1 MEKQIISLIEQKA
14 VFMAASNKFELCDKV
29 LLGIP
34 FDATTSFRPGTRL
47 APYRIREVS
56 EGIEEYSL
64 YQDKSLENLDFYDAG
79 DIVLPFGNV
88 TECLQRIEKV
98 CKWFLSQGKKV
109 FSIGGEHLVSWPL
122 IKSYYEYYPDLVV
135 LQLDAHADLREE
147 YLGEALSHAAVMRQA
162 VELLGPNRVFQMG
175 IRSCTRDELSYAH
188 KNTQLYADV
197 LLDVINEVK
206 EKIQGRPVYFTLDID
221 VIDPAYAPG
230 TGTPEAGGFSS
241 REVLKLMHELQSLN
255 VVGFDVVEIS
265 PPYDTADIT
274 SILGAKIIREALL
287 AY

>member
-1 MEKQIISLIEQKA
+1 MDKEINFIEQKA
-14 VFMAASNKFELCDKV
+14 VFMAASNKLEACDKV

-64 YQDKSLENLDFYDAG
+64 YQDKSLEQLEFYDAG
-79 DIVLPFGNV
+79 DLILPFGNV
-88 TECLQRIEKV
+88 NESLQRIERA
-98 CKWFLSQGKKV
+98 CQYFLSRGKKV

-122 IKSYYEYYPDLVV
+122 IKAYHEYYPDLLV
-135 LQLDAHADLREE
+135 LHLDAHADLREE
-147 YLGEALSHAAVMRQA
+147 YLGEKLSHASVMRQ
-162 VELLGPNRVFQMG
+162 VVQLLGKDRLFQLG
-175 IRSCTRDELSYAH
+175 IRSCTRAELDYADN
-188 KNTQLYADV
+188 NTQLYADV
-197 LLDVINEVK
+197 LLDVIDEVK
-206 EKIQGRPVYFTLDID
+206 KKLQNRPVYFTLDID

-241 REVLKLMHELQSLN
+241 REVLKLMHEMRSLN

-265 PPYDTADIT
+265 PPYDSADIT
-274 SILGAKIIREALL
+274 AILGAKIIREALL

>member
-1 MEKQIISLIEQKA
+1 MDKEMNLIEQKA
-14 VFMAASNKFELCDKV
+14 VFMAASNKLEQCEKV

-64 YQDKSLENLDFYDAG
+64 YQDKSLETLDFYDAG

-88 TECLQRIEKV
+88 NECLRRIENV
-98 CKWFLSQGKKV
+98 CKWFLSRGKKV

-122 IKSYYEYYPDLVV
+122 IKSYHEYYPDLVV
-135 LQLDAHADLREE
+135 VQLDAHADLRKE
-147 YLGEALSHAAVMRQA
+147 YLGETLSHAAVMRQVA
-162 VELLGPNRVFQMG
+162 ELLGENRLFQLG
-175 IRSCTRDELSYAH
+175 IRSCTREELSYAE
-188 KNTQLYADV
+188 KNTQLYADR
-197 LLDVINEVK
+197 LLDVVDEVK
-206 EKIQGRPVYFTLDID
+206 MKIHNRPVYFSLDID

-230 TGTPEAGGFSS
+230 TGTPEPGGFSS
-241 REVLKLMHELQSLN
+241 REVFKLMQELKSLN

-274 SILGAKIIREALL
+274 AILGAKIIREALL

>member
-1 MEKQIISLIEQKA
+1 MDKIIDLMEQKA
-14 VFMAASNKFELCDKV
+14 VFMAASNKLEQCEKV

-56 EGIEEYSL
+56 EGIEEYSM
-64 YQDKSLENLDFYDAG
+64 YQDKSLETLDFYDAG
-79 DIVLPFGNV
+79 DIILPFGNV
-88 TECLQRIEKV
+88 SKCLQRIEKV
-98 CKWFLSQGKKV
+98 CERFVSRGQKV
-109 FSIGGEHLVSWPL
+109 FSMGGEHLVSWPL
-122 IKSYYEYYPDLVV
+122 IKAYHKYYPDLMVV
-135 LQLDAHADLREE
+135 QLDAHADLRGD
-147 YLGEALSHAAVMRQA
+147 YLGESLSHAAVMRLA
-162 VELLGPNRVFQMG
+162 AELLGPHRVFQMG
-175 IRSCTRDELSYAH
+175 IRSCTRDELSYAY

-197 LLDVINEVK
+197 LLDVVAEVK

-241 REVLKLMHELQSLN
+241 REVLQLMLELKSLN
-255 VVGFDVVEIS
+255 IVGFDVVEIS
-265 PPYDTADIT
+265 PPYDAADIT
-274 SILGAKIIREALL
+274 AILGAKIIREALL

>member
-1 MEKQIISLIEQKA
+1 MDKGIDFTEQKA
-14 VFMAASNKFELCDKV
+14 VFMAASNKLEQCEKV

-79 DIVLPFGNV
+79 DIILPFGNV
-88 TECLQRIEKV
+88 AECLQRIEKV
-98 CKWFLSQGKKV
+98 CKWFLSRGKKV

-122 IKSYYEYYPDLVV
+122 IKSYHEYYPDLVV
-135 LQLDAHADLREE
+135 VQLDAHADLRKE
-147 YLGEALSHAAVMRQA
+147 YLGETLSHAAVMRQV
-162 VELLGPNRVFQMG
+162 VELLGKNRLFQLG
-175 IRSCTRDELSYAH
+175 IRSCTRDELSYAEQ
-188 KNTQLYADV
+188 NTQFYPDV
-197 LLDVINEVK
+197 LLDVIDEVK
-206 EKIQGRPVYFTLDID
+206 NKIENRPVYFTLDID
-221 VIDPAYAPG
+221 VIDPGYAPG
-230 TGTPEAGGFSS
+230 TGTPEPGGFSS
-241 REVLKLMHELQSLN
+241 REVLKLMHQLRSLN

-265 PPYDTADIT
+265 PPYDAADIT